1 MKPGQEECL
10 RMAEYHHN
18 CRHERLMWQWLFT
31 WAAWEDD
38 TEFFVDPRVPVF
50 KPKKPKRRWKHLTNT
65 ETQAIIQKIPN
76 WTTDN
81 LNTYIF
87 KMMIEDK
94 LKEKN
99 G

>member
-1 MKPGQEECL
+1 MKPGKEACL
-10 RMAEYHHN
+10 RMAEYQYD
-18 CRHERLMWQWLFT
+18 CRHERLMWQWLLT

-38 TEFFVDPRVPVF
+38 VDCFTEPAI
-50 KPKKPKRRWKHLTNT
+50 KAKKKPRKRWKHLTNT

-76 WTTDN
+76 WTTDH

-87 KMMIEDK
+87 KMLVEDK